1 MSIILLMTQE
11 AGTGIIEGSLERVLK
26 IFLKCDTDY
35 APVPMT
41 SFFTSKADLKNLTL
55 PKLADFLTT
64 LGFPASRARHI
75 FAWLMR
81 PGSYEFDEMA
91 EVKKEIRDR
100 LKAESRISR
109 LRPAKIEVSADGTR
123 KYAFVLDDG
132 AVIESVLIPEGDR
145 HTLCVSSQVGC
156 AMGCVFCLTG
166 RMGFK
171 RNLRACEIVNQVLAV
186 IDDMVARG
194 IERGTHREFINNL
207 VFMGMG
213 EPLANYDNL
222 ITALA
227 ILMTDEG
234 LGFTQRRVT
243 VSTCG
248 IAPRIVDLGRDAKV
262 NLAISLHAADDHIRS
277 ALMPVNKTYGVDE
290 LLAACRGYPLG
301 KKGVILVE
309 YILIKDVNDSL
320 EQAWLLA
327 AKLAGIPSRINLLPY
342 NESDELPYAQPAE
355 QTILAF
361 QKVLRDAGFTTL
373 VRQSR
378 GSDISAACGQLAGQ
392 ADLQEGS

>member
-1 MSIILLMTQE
+1 
-11 AGTGIIEGSLERVLK
+11 
-26 IFLKCDTDY
+26 
-35 APVPMT
+35 MT
-41 SFFTSKADLKNLTL
+41 SPSASKIDLKNLTL
-55 PKLADFLTT
+55 NELADFLES
-64 LGFPASRARHI
+64 LGLPGSRARHI
-75 FAWLMR
+75 MAWLMR
-81 PGSYEFDEMA
+81 PGSHDLSDMA
-91 EVKKEIRDR
+91 LVKKEIRDQ
-100 LKAESRISR
+100 LKAKARIST
-109 LRPAKIEVSADGTR
+109 LTPIKVEVSEDGTR
-123 KYAFVLDDG
+123 KYAFGLDDG
-132 AVIESVLIPEGDR
+132 AVIESVLIPEGER
-145 HTLCVSSQVGC
+145 HTLCISSQVGC
-156 AMGCVFCLTG
+156 AMACAFCLTG

-171 RNLRACEIVNQVLAV
+171 RNLLPAEIVNQVLAV
-186 IDDMVARG
+186 LEDMVARG

-227 ILMTDEG
+227 ILMAEEG
-234 LGFTQRRVT
+234 LGFTARRVT

-248 IAPRIVDLGRDAKV
+248 IAPRIVDLGRDAQV
-262 NLAISLHAADDHIRS
+262 NLAISLHAANDEIRS
-277 ALMPVNKTYGVDE
+277 AIMPVNKTYGIDAVLD
-290 LLAACRGYPLG
+290 ACRSYPLA

-320 EQAWLLA
+320 DQARLLA

-342 NESDELPYAQPAE
+342 NESDELPFARPAE

-378 GSDISAACGQLAGQ
+378 GSDISAACGQLAGS
-392 ADLQEGS
+392 ADL